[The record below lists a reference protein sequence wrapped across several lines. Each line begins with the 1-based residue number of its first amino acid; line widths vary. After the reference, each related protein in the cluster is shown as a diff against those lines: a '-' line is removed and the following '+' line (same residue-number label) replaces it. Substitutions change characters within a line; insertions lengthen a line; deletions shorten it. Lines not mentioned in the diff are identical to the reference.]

1 MLYNCYR
8 STALTFP
15 NLYYE
20 EFKMIF
26 RKHSKIIEV
35 CYLSTLRMTS
45 AVMLWSYKGYLS
57 LSMVALSPTM
67 PTSVMNLQPVF
78 LPPPPLGIK
87 ITPFIESRNGHF
99 QLVIKTPQ
107 LPKIFID

>member
-8 STALTFP
+8 PTARTFP

-20 EFKMIF
+20 EFKMVF

-45 AVMLWSYKGYLS
+45 AVTLGSCRGYIS
-57 LSMVALSPTM
+57 LSMVALLHTM
-67 PTSVMNLQPVF
+67 PTSVMNLRPVF
-78 LPPPPLGIK
+78 LPPG
-87 ITPFIESRNGHF
+87 N
-99 QLVIKTPQ
+99 
-107 LPKIFID
+107 